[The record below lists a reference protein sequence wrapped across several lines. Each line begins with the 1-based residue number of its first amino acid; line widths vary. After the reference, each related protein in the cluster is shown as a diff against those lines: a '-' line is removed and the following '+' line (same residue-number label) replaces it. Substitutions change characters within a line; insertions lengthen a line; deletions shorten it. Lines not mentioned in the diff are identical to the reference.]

1 MGVGAGIG
9 ALTGVAGGVLGG
21 MGKMQEANTQAHNIE
36 MQGFATGMQ
45 DWWEAGQMN
54 IQASLTNLQN
64 TEQDTYLRQQTAEKL
79 ANINAVMAV
88 TGSSFDSPSNDAVK
102 NRFETMDDTQRM
114 NQQWNMEMQS
124 EQYHNEAKLL
134 LMSGMLS
141 MMNAQDN
148 ANRTRAAGRMAGIGS
163 MIGGLGSLGGL
174 FG

>member
-21 MGKMQEANTQAHNIE
+21 MGKMQEAQTQAKNIE
-36 MQGFATGMQ
+36 MQGVATGMQ

-54 IQASLTNLQN
+54 IEASLTDLQN
-64 TEQDTYLRQQTAEKL
+64 SQTDTYLRQQTAEKM

-88 TGSSFDSPSNDAVK
+88 TGSSFDSPSNNAVK
-102 NRFETMDDTQRM
+102 NRFQTMDDTQRAQ
-114 NQQWNMEMQS
+114 QQWNGYMQS
-124 EQYHNEAKLL
+124 EQDRNQAKLL

-148 ANRTRAAGRMAGIGS
+148 AGRTRAAGSMAGIGS